1 MTTGMARAGTA
12 VLFAAVLLI
21 AQATVAA
28 ELVLPARESAVVS
41 NPADAGECRLLLA
54 LERPVELERAEVLLA
69 VLLVELPLA
78 DRIGE
83 VPPVEVFLCEREWLE
98 GLVSW
103 DGGWESGEGVWDESA
118 GAFVDIERS
127 GSGVVLTAD
136 VTGVLRTAVE
146 GSTDQPVLIL
156 VPWLTV
162 PGLAAAL
169 QECSAWIDVEWMPAE
184 RVNRGHH

>member
-1 MTTGMARAGTA
+1 M
-12 VLFAAVLLI
+12 
-21 AQATVAA
+21 
-28 ELVLPARESAVVS
+28 
-41 NPADAGECRLLLA
+41 
-54 LERPVELERAEVLLA
+54 
-69 VLLVELPLA
+69 

-83 VPPVEVFLCEREWLE
+83 VPPVEAFLCEREWPE

-127 GSGVVLTAD
+127 GSGLALTAD

-156 VPWLTV
+156 VPWLPV
-162 PGLAAAL
+162 PGLATAL
-169 QECSAWIDVEWMPAE
+169 GGCTASIDVEWMPAE
-184 RVNRGHH
+184 RVRPSHR